1 MTGRRG
7 TSVLLLT
14 FARRGE
20 EQAIRDALAHV
31 RSEIPDADVFA
42 VGTPVSAPLLR
53 DAAVES
59 VITYGADRGARAVV
73 RESRSRRPAAA
84 AIIYW
89 EPGFGGH
96 LKLEILALLSGV
108 RIAHRFA
115 PGSDARPIGRL
126 RLAWSVG
133 AKCARVLLCAAAGGL
148 ICGIAF
154 VSLLASHALTGGSR
168 ARRV

>member
-1 MTGRRG
+1 VTEGNG

-20 EQAIRDALAHV
+20 EQVIRDALAHL
-31 RSEIPDADVFA
+31 RSVIPDADVFA
-42 VGTPVSAPLLR
+42 IGTSVSAPVLQE
-53 DAAVES
+53 AGVGS
-59 VITYGADRGARAVV
+59 VITYGPDSGARAVL

-108 RIAHRFA
+108 KIAHRFA

-133 AKCARVLLCAAAGGL
+133 AKCARVLLCAAVGGL

-154 VSLLASHALTGGSR
+154 VSLLASHALTGGGR
-168 ARRV
+168 ARRP